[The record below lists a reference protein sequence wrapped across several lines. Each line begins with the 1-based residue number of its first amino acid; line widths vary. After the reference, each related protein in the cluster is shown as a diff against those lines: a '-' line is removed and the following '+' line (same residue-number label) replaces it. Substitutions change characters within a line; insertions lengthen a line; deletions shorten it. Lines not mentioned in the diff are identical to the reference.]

1 MSDEEYKPRQKPV
14 LTKEQKVDLS
24 KRNRM
29 SHKRPKFR
37 RQNWFRYKRLGE
49 KWRRPRGIHS
59 KMRRHFKYRIA
70 VVQPGFRGPTRVRG
84 LHPSG
89 KEIVS
94 IYNPQDLDNVN
105 NETQIGQIGSS
116 VGSRK
121 RINILNKADD
131 LNIHIINPQVRRI
144 EAFDDDLSLEV
155 DDEFELLDEDLDLV
169 DDEDLNLVEDEEME
183 LND

>member
-59 KMRRHFKYRIA
+59 KMRRHFKYRIP
-70 VVQPGFRGPTRVRG
+70 VVQVGFRGPASVRG

-89 KEIVS
+89 FEEILV
-94 IYNPQDLDNVN
+94 YNPGNLENIDPKVQA
-105 NETQIGQIGSS
+105 IRISS
-116 VGSRK
+116 KVGDKK
-121 RINILNKADD
+121 REMIVEKADTKEFFD
-131 LNIHIINPQVRRI
+131 LLRYQI
-144 EAFDDDLSLEV
+144 FL
-155 DDEFELLDEDLDLV
+155 
-169 DDEDLNLVEDEEME
+169 
-183 LND
+183 